1 MKPPQNE
8 TQQRHAES
16 VWNRVEAP
24 LQASEADM
32 GAEKPRYGTE
42 MRGRFRGGGA
52 ETVSADTLPV
62 SLRVAFGLMSGS
74 R

>member
-16 VWNRVEAP
+16 VWNRVETP
-24 LQASEADM
+24 IQASEADM
-32 GAEKPRYGTE
+32 VAAKPRYGTE
-42 MRGRFRGGGA
+42 MSGRFRGGA
-52 ETVSADTLPV
+52 ETVSVDTLPV
-62 SLRVAFGLMSGS
+62 SLRVAFGLMFGS